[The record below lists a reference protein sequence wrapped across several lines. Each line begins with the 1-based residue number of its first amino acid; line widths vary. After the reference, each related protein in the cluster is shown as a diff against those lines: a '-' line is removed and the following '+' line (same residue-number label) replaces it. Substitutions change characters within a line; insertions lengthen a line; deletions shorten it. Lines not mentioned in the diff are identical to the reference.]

1 MNLYFWQFLTF
12 SLFKNWFLAI
22 FEIAKNGIWL
32 RKISIKLIYLISQV
46 FFLAGTFL
54 NILAHCVCRDDIP
67 INKNGFIFSLQKSM
81 TPASTH
87 GALDVHQRNGITIWN
102 RPLED
107 VCPSFTK
114 LSAVPGSNTLYVSS
128 INRLIHYIR
137 FTYMYCTTYVH
148 RFTFNIS
155 LN

>member
-1 MNLYFWQFLTF
+1 MYAWKILLNLPFFWTVKTRADHILTILLWTIIIFIF
-12 SLFKNWFLAI
+12 SL
-22 FEIAKNGIWL
+22 
-32 RKISIKLIYLISQV
+32 
-46 FFLAGTFL
+46 
-54 NILAHCVCRDDIP
+54 
-67 INKNGFIFSLQKSM
+67 SLQKSM
-81 TPASTH
+81 TRASTH

-137 FTYMYCTTYVH
+137 FTYMYVLRTYIDLLLI
-148 RFTFNIS
+148 FLWTKITIS
-155 LN
+155 LQYRL

>member
-1 MNLYFWQFLTF
+1 MYAWKILLNLPYFWTVKTHADHIINNIIMNNNYFLF
-12 SLFKNWFLAI
+12 
-22 FEIAKNGIWL
+22 
-32 RKISIKLIYLISQV
+32 
-46 FFLAGTFL
+46 FFL
-54 NILAHCVCRDDIP
+54 
-67 INKNGFIFSLQKSM
+67 SLQKSM
-81 TPASTH
+81 TRASTH

-137 FTYMYCTTYVH
+137 FTYMYVLRTYIDL
-148 RFTFNIS
+148 FLTFLWTKITIS
-155 LN
+155 LQYRF